1 MSAVLTPSLQNPG
14 PIIGARTRDIA
25 EGALNVPNMRG
36 AVINWFRP
44 FRGVVVTTTIV
55 EGLSTEVS
63 RPFNCAGFFKPMK
76 ARDVLIKPEGD
87 RAFRWFVLYT
97 GREIDFKPND
107 VVIRKGVPYR
117 VMGPWQ
123 LEDYGIKRYELV
135 EDYNAVKS

>member
-1 MSAVLTPSLQNPG
+1 MSAVLNPSLENPG
-14 PIIGARTRDIA
+14 PIIGAGTRDIA
-25 EGALNVPNMRG
+25 ESALTMPNMRG

-44 FRGVVVTTTIV
+44 FRGILVTTTIV
-55 EGLSTEVS
+55 DGLSKEV
-63 RPFNCAGFFKPMK
+63 RREFDTAGFFKPM
-76 ARDVLIKPEGD
+76 RPREVLIKPEGD

-123 LEDYGIKRYELV
+123 LEDYGVKRYELV
-135 EDYNAVKS
+135 EDYRAVKS